1 MMTRE
6 EARERIAA
14 LSEELEQHN
23 YNYYILA
30 KPTISDYEF
39 DMMLEELARLEREY
53 PEYLS
58 PSSPTQRVGGG
69 ITKEFKSVQ
78 HRYPMLS
85 LSNSYSKEDIE
96 DFITRIK
103 KSVEDEVEFCCEL
116 KFDGLSIS
124 LQYEDGMLV
133 RAVTRGDGMQG
144 DDVTTNIKTIHTVP
158 LKLHGD
164 YPPFFEMRGEIVMPF
179 ESFDKLNEQRV
190 AAGDDLF
197 ANPRNAAA
205 GTLKLQDSKE
215 VARRRLDNYCY
226 YMMMDGLEQRYQT
239 HYESLQAAKRW
250 GFNVSNYMAICKTI
264 DEIFEFIDYWD
275 VKRHELPFAIDGIV
289 LKVNSYEQQQILG
302 YTAKSP
308 KWAIA
313 YKFKA
318 EEVET
323 ELLSVDFQVGR
334 HGTITP
340 VANLSPVLLAGTTVK
355 RATLNNEDFIKQ
367 FDLHYGD
374 TVTVVKGG
382 EIIPKIIGVN
392 FDKRQPGALP
402 VEFTKVCPACGTALI
417 QHEGEAAWY
426 CPYAQACP
434 PQVKGRIEHFISR
447 KAMNIESLGEG
458 KIELLY
464 DEGLIKDVADLYF
477 LTYDKLFGLAK
488 EIPILDENGIET
500 GKTRKVS
507 FKEKTAQNIID
518 ALEKSKAVPFERV
531 LFALG
536 IRNVG
541 EVVAKTIV
549 SEYHDIDSIMNA
561 SVEELSAINT
571 VGEVIAQSVKA
582 FFENPINL
590 DIVERLKAAGLQFA
604 KAEAEASDK
613 PQVLAGKTFVVSGVF
628 AHYSRDGIK
637 AAIEAHGGKNA
648 SSISSKTSYV
658 LAGENM
664 GPEKRKKAESL
675 GVPIISEEDFEKMI
689 GSEEGAPKII
699 PENALQGQNSSS
711 PGQRPGFEGQR
722 PGETDEQLSLF

>member
-1 MMTRE
+1 MTRE
-6 EARERIAA
+6 EARQRIAA
-14 LSEELEQHN
+14 LSEELERHN

-39 DMMLEELARLEREY
+39 DMKLEELARLEHEF
-53 PEYLS
+53 PEFLS

-69 ITKEFKSVQ
+69 ITKEFKSVK

-96 DFITRIK
+96 DFINRIK
-103 KSVEDEVEFCCEL
+103 KSVDSEVEFCCEL

-124 LQYEDGMLV
+124 LQYENGILV
-133 RAVTRGDGMQG
+133 RAVTRGDGTQG
-144 DDVTTNIKTIHTVP
+144 DDVTTNIKTIRTVP

-164 YPPFFEMRGEIVMPF
+164 YPPFFEMRGEVVMPF
-179 ESFDKLNEQRV
+179 ESFDKLNEQRIE
-190 AAGDDLF
+190 AGDDLF

-205 GTLKLQDSKE
+205 GTLKLQNSKE

-226 YMMMDGLEQRYQT
+226 YMMMDDLEYRYQT
-239 HYESLQAAKRW
+239 HYESLQAARRW
-250 GFNVSNYMAICKTI
+250 GFNISNYMAICKSVE
-264 DEIFEFIDYWD
+264 EIFDFINYWD
-275 VKRHELPFAIDGIV
+275 EARHQLPFAIDGIV
-289 LKVNSYEQQQILG
+289 LKVNSYEQQQALG

-323 ELLSVDFQVGR
+323 ELQSVDFQVGR

-392 FDKRQPGALP
+392 FDKRQQGAKP
-402 VEFTKVCPACGTALI
+402 VDFTKTCPACGAELI
-417 QHEGEAAWY
+417 QNEGEAAWY
-426 CPYAQACP
+426 CPNNQSCP

-464 DEGLIKDVADLYF
+464 DEGLIKNVADLYS
-477 LTYDKLFGLAK
+477 LTYDRLFGLTK

-500 GKTRKVS
+500 GKNRRVS

-518 ALEKSKAVPFERV
+518 ALEKSKTVPFERV
-531 LFALG
+531 LYALG

-549 SEYHDIDSIMNA
+549 AEYHDIDAIMHA
-561 SVEELSAINT
+561 SVENLSAINT
-571 VGEVIAQSVKA
+571 VGEVIALSVKQ
-582 FFENPINL
+582 FFENPININ
-590 DIVERLKAAGLQFA
+590 IVERLRTAGLQFA
-604 KAEAEASDK
+604 KAETTPSDT

-628 AHYSRDGIK
+628 THYSRDGIK
-637 AAIEAHGGKNA
+637 EAIEAYGGKNV
-648 SSISSKTSYV
+648 SSISSKTDYV
-658 LAGENM
+658 LAGDKM
-664 GPEKRKKAESL
+664 GPEKRKKAEML
-675 GVPIISEEDFEKMI
+675 GIPIINEADFEAMI
-689 GSEEGAPKII
+689 GNLETAP
-699 PENALQGQNSSS
+699 
-711 PGQRPGFEGQR
+711 
-722 PGETDEQLSLF
+722 ETTIDNEQLSLF

>member
-1 MMTRE
+1 MTKE
-6 EARERIAA
+6 EARQRIAA
-14 LSEELEQHN
+14 LSEALEQHN

-39 DMMLEELARLEREY
+39 DMMLEELARLEHEF

-69 ITKEFKSVQ
+69 ITKEFQSVK

-96 DFITRIK
+96 DFINRVK

-124 LQYEDGMLV
+124 LQYENGVLT
-133 RAVTRGDGMQG
+133 RAVTRGDGTQG
-144 DDVTTNIKTIHTVP
+144 DDVTTNVKTIRTVP

-179 ESFDKLNEQRV
+179 ESFDKLNEQRIE
-190 AAGDDLF
+190 AGDDLF

-226 YMMMDGLEQRYQT
+226 YMMMDGLEDRYQT
-239 HYESLQAAKRW
+239 HYESLMAARNW
-250 GFNVSNYMAICKTI
+250 GFNISNYMCLCKSVE
-264 DEIFEFIDYWD
+264 EIFDFINYWD
-275 VKRHELPFAIDGIV
+275 EARHQLPFAIDGIV
-289 LKVNSYEQQQILG
+289 LKVNSYQQQQILG
-302 YTAKSP
+302 FTAKSP

-323 ELLSVDFQVGR
+323 ELESVDFQVGR

-340 VANLSPVLLAGTTVK
+340 VANLAPVLLAGTTVK
-355 RATLNNEDFIKQ
+355 RATLNNEDFIRQ

-382 EIIPKIIGVN
+382 EIIPKIIGIN
-392 FDKRQPGALP
+392 FDKRQAGALP
-402 VEFTKVCPACGTALI
+402 VEFVKTCPACGTELI
-417 QHEGEAAWY
+417 QNEGEAAWY
-426 CPYAQACP
+426 CPNVQSCP

-458 KIELLY
+458 KIEFLY
-464 DEGLIKDVADLYF
+464 NAGLIKDVADLYD
-477 LTYDKLFGLAK
+477 LTYDKLFGLSN
-488 EIPILDENGIET
+488 D
-500 GKTRKVS
+500 KVS
-507 FKEKTAQNIID
+507 FKEKTAKNIID
-518 ALEKSKAVPFERV
+518 ALEKSKSVPFERV

-549 SEYHDIDSIMNA
+549 AEYHNIDAIMQA

-582 FFENPINL
+582 FFENPVNL
-590 DIVERLKAAGLQFA
+590 TIVDRLKAAGLQFA
-604 KAEAEASDK
+604 KAENAPSDQ

-637 AAIEAHGGKNA
+637 AAIEAHGGKN
-648 SSISSKTSYV
+648 SGSISSKTSYV
-658 LAGENM
+658 LAGDNM
-664 GPEKRKKAESL
+664 GPEKRKKAEAL
-675 GVPIISEEDFEKMI
+675 GIPIISEADFEAMI
-689 GSEEGAPKII
+689 GGVKGSDDAVQ
-699 PENALQGQNSSS
+699 A
-711 PGQRPGFEGQR
+711 
-722 PGETDEQLSLF
+722 DAQLSLF

>member
-1 MMTRE
+1 MTKE
-6 EARERIAA
+6 EARQRIAA
-14 LSEELEQHN
+14 ISEELEQHN

-39 DMMLEELARLEREY
+39 DMKLEELARLEKEF

-58 PSSPTQRVGGG
+58 PTSPTQRVGGG
-69 ITKEFKSVQ
+69 VTKEFKSVQ

-85 LSNSYSKEDIE
+85 LANSYSREEIA
-96 DFITRIK
+96 DFINRIK
-103 KSVEDEVEFCCEL
+103 KTIDEEVEFCCEL

-124 LQYEDGMLV
+124 LQYENGVLV
-133 RAVTRGDGMQG
+133 RAVTRGDGAQG
-144 DDVTTNIKTIHTVP
+144 DDVTTNVKTIRTVP

-164 YPPFFEMRGEIVMPF
+164 YPNFFEMRGEIVMPF
-179 ESFDKLNEQRV
+179 ESFDRLNEERLSQ
-190 AAGDDLF
+190 GDDLF

-226 YMMMDGLEQRYQT
+226 YMMMDDLEDRYQT
-239 HYESLQAAKRW
+239 HYQSLQAARKW
-250 GFNVSNYMAICKTI
+250 GFNISNFMAICKNI

-275 VKRHELPFAIDGIV
+275 EARHQLPFAIDGIV
-289 LKVNSYEQQQILG
+289 LKVNSYTQQQALG

-323 ELLSVDFQVGR
+323 ELQSVDFQVGR

-340 VANLSPVLLAGTTVK
+340 VANLAPVQLAGTTVK
-355 RATLNNEDFIKQ
+355 RATLNNEDFIRQ

-392 FDKRQPGALP
+392 FDKRQQGAQP
-402 VEFTKVCPACGTALI
+402 VTFTKVCPACGAELV
-417 QHEGEAAWY
+417 QNEGEAAWY
-426 CPYAQACP
+426 CPNAQSCP

-458 KIELLY
+458 KVEFLY
-464 DEGLIKDVADLYF
+464 DAGLIKNVADLYS
-477 LTYDKLFGLAK
+477 LTYEKLYGLSN
-488 EIPILDENGIET
+488 D
-500 GKTRKVS
+500 KVS
-507 FKEKTAQNIID
+507 FKEKTARNIIE
-518 ALEKSKAVPFERV
+518 ALEKSKSVPFERV

-549 SEYHDIDSIMNA
+549 AEYHDIDSIIQA

-571 VGEVIAQSVKA
+571 VGEVIALSVKA
-582 FFENPINL
+582 FFESPVNL
-590 DIVERLKAAGLQFA
+590 DIVERLKAAGLQFS
-604 KAEAEASDK
+604 KAETPKSDK
-613 PQVLAGKTFVVSGVF
+613 EQVLEGKSFVVSGVF
-628 AHYSRDGIK
+628 ANYSRDGIK
-637 AAIEAHGGKNA
+637 ETIEAYGGKNV
-648 SSISSKTSYV
+648 SSISSKTDYV
-658 LAGENM
+658 LAGDKM

-675 GVPIISEEDFEKMI
+675 GVPIITEADFDAMI
-689 GSEEGAPKII
+689 GVKREI
-699 PENALQGQNSSS
+699 
-711 PGQRPGFEGQR
+711 
-722 PGETDEQLSLF
+722 GETGLLF

>member
-1 MMTRE
+1 MTKE
-6 EARERIAA
+6 EALQRISA

-39 DMMLEELARLEREY
+39 DMKLEELARLEREF
-53 PEYLS
+53 PEYLL
-58 PSSPTQRVGGG
+58 PTSPTQRVGGG
-69 ITKEFKSVQ
+69 ITKEFKSVR

-96 DFITRIK
+96 EFINRVK
-103 KSVEDEVEFCCEL
+103 KSVDGEVEFCCEL

-124 LQYEDGMLV
+124 LQYENGLLV
-133 RAVTRGDGMQG
+133 RAVTRGDGAQG
-144 DDVTTNIKTIHTVP
+144 DEVTTNIKTIRTVP
-158 LKLHGD
+158 LRLHGD
-164 YPPFFEMRGEIVMPF
+164 YPAFFEMRGEVVMPY
-179 ESFDKLNEQRV
+179 ESFDRLNEERV
-190 AAGDDLF
+190 AQGDDLF

-215 VARRRLDNYCY
+215 VAHRHLENYCY
-226 YMMMDGLEQRYQT
+226 YMMMDGLEERYQT
-239 HYESLQAAKRW
+239 HYESLVAARRW
-250 GFNVSNYMAICKTI
+250 GFNISNYMALCKSI

-289 LKVNSYEQQQILG
+289 LKVNRYEQQQALG
-302 YTAKSP
+302 FTAKSP

-323 ELLSVDFQVGR
+323 ELRSVDFQVGR

-355 RATLNNEDFIKQ
+355 RATLNNEDFIRQ

-382 EIIPKIIGVN
+382 EIIPKIIGIN
-392 FDKRQPGALP
+392 FDKRQQGALP
-402 VEFTKVCPACGTALI
+402 VEFVKTCPACGTPLI
-417 QHEGEAAWY
+417 QNEGEAAWY
-426 CPYAQACP
+426 CPNTQGCP

-458 KIELLY
+458 KVEFLY
-464 DEGLIKDVADLYF
+464 DAGLVKDVADLYT
-477 LTYDKLFGLAK
+477 LTYDKLFGLSN
-488 EIPILDENGIET
+488 D
-500 GKTRKVS
+500 KVS
-507 FKEKTAQNIID
+507 FKEKTAQNIVD
-518 ALEKSKAVPFERV
+518 ALEKSKSVPFERV

-549 SEYHDIDSIMNA
+549 NEYRDIDTLIQA

-571 VGEVIAQSVKA
+571 VGEVIAQSVRA
-582 FFENPINL
+582 YFENPRNIAL
-590 DIVERLKAAGLQFA
+590 VERLRAAGLQFA
-604 KAEAEASDK
+604 KAESAK
-613 PQVLAGKTFVVSGVF
+613 PAQGQVLSGKAIIVSGKF
-628 AHYSRDGIK
+628 SIERDALK
-637 AAIEAHGGKNA
+637 QMIEAYGGRNV
-648 SSISSKTSYV
+648 SSISSKTDYV

-675 GVPIISEEDFEKMI
+675 GIPIISEEDFYQMI
-689 GSEEGAPKII
+689 GKDASQTKE
-699 PENALQGQNSSS
+699 
-711 PGQRPGFEGQR
+711 
-722 PGETDEQLSLF
+722 DEQLSLF

>member
-1 MMTRE
+1 MTKE
-6 EARERIAA
+6 EARLRIAE

-39 DMMLEELARLEREY
+39 DMKLEELARLEKEF
-53 PEYLS
+53 PEFLS
-58 PSSPTQRVGGG
+58 PASPTQRVGGG
-69 ITKEFKSVQ
+69 VTREFKSVK

-85 LSNSYSKEDIE
+85 LANSYSREEIA
-96 DFITRIK
+96 DFISRIK
-103 KSVEDEVEFCCEL
+103 KTIDEEVEFCCEL

-124 LQYEDGMLV
+124 LQYENGMLV
-133 RAVTRGDGMQG
+133 RAVTRGDGAQG
-144 DDVTTNIKTIHTVP
+144 DDVTTNVKTIRTVP

-164 YPPFFEMRGEIVMPF
+164 YPEFFEMRGEIVMPF
-179 ESFDKLNEQRV
+179 ESFNRLNEAR
-190 AAGDDLF
+190 AEAGDDLF

-215 VARRRLDNYCY
+215 VARRKLDNYCY
-226 YMMMDGLEQRYQT
+226 YMMMDGLEDRYQT
-239 HYESLQAAKRW
+239 HYQSLQAARKW
-250 GFNVSNYMAICKTI
+250 GFNISNFMARCKTI

-275 VKRHELPFAIDGIV
+275 EARHQLPFAIDGIV
-289 LKVNSYEQQQILG
+289 LKVNSYAQQQALG

-323 ELLSVDFQVGR
+323 ELQSVDFQVGR

-340 VANLSPVLLAGTTVK
+340 VANLTPVQLAGTTVK
-355 RATLNNEDFIKQ
+355 RATLNNEDFIRQ
-367 FDLHYGD
+367 FDLHYCD

-392 FDKRQPGALP
+392 FDKRHEGAEP
-402 VEFTKVCPACGTALI
+402 VTFTKVCPVCGTELI
-417 QHEGEAAWY
+417 KNKDEAAWY
-426 CPYAQACP
+426 CPNSQSCP

-458 KIELLY
+458 KVEFLY
-464 DEGLIKDVADLYF
+464 DAGLIKDVADLYS
-477 LTYDKLFGLAK
+477 LTFDKLFGLSN
-488 EIPILDENGIET
+488 D
-500 GKTRKVS
+500 KVS
-507 FKEKTAQNIID
+507 FKEKTAKNIID
-518 ALEKSKAVPFERV
+518 ALEKSKSVPFERV

-549 SEYHDIDSIMNA
+549 AEYHDIDSIIQA

-571 VGEVIAQSVKA
+571 VGEVIALSVKA
-582 FFENPINL
+582 FFENPVNL

-604 KAEAEASDK
+604 KAEAPKSDK
-613 PQVLAGKTFVVSGVF
+613 EQVLAGKSFVVSGVF

-637 AAIEAHGGKNA
+637 ETIEAYGGKNV
-648 SSISSKTSYV
+648 SSISSKTDYV
-658 LAGENM
+658 LAGEKM

-675 GVPIISEEDFEKMI
+675 GIPIITEAEFEAMI
-689 GSEEGAPKII
+689 GVKNENEETG
-699 PENALQGQNSSS
+699 L
-711 PGQRPGFEGQR
+711 
-722 PGETDEQLSLF
+722 LF

>member
-1 MMTRE
+1 MTKE
-6 EARERIAA
+6 EARQRIAA
-14 LSEELEQHN
+14 LSEELERHN

-39 DMMLEELARLEREY
+39 DMKLEELTRLEHEF
-53 PEYLS
+53 PEFLS

-69 ITKEFKSVQ
+69 ITKEFKSVK

-96 DFITRIK
+96 DFINRIK

-124 LQYEDGMLV
+124 LQYENGVLV
-133 RAVTRGDGMQG
+133 RAVTRGDGTQG
-144 DDVTTNIKTIHTVP
+144 DDVTTNVKTIRTVP
-158 LKLHGD
+158 LKLQGD
-164 YPPFFEMRGEIVMPF
+164 YPPFFEMRGEIVMPY

-190 AAGDDLF
+190 EAGDDLF

-226 YMMMDGLEQRYQT
+226 YMMMDGLEDHYQT
-239 HYESLQAAKRW
+239 HYESLQAAKKW
-250 GFNVSNYMAICKTI
+250 GFNVSNYMAICKSVE
-264 DEIFEFIDYWD
+264 EIFDFINYWD
-275 VKRHELPFAIDGIV
+275 EARHQLPFAIDGIV
-289 LKVNSYEQQQILG
+289 LKVNSYEQQQALG
-302 YTAKSP
+302 FTAKSP

-323 ELLSVDFQVGR
+323 ELQSVDFQVGR

-340 VANLSPVLLAGTTVK
+340 VANLAPVLLAGTTVK
-355 RATLNNEDFIKQ
+355 RATLNNEDFIRQ

-382 EIIPKIIGVN
+382 EIIPKIIGIN
-392 FDKRQPGALP
+392 FDKRQAGALP
-402 VEFTKVCPACGTALI
+402 VEFVKTCPACGAELI

-426 CPYAQACP
+426 CPNAQGCP

-458 KIELLY
+458 KIEFLY
-464 DEGLIKDVADLYF
+464 DAGLIKNAADLYD
-477 LTYDKLFGLAK
+477 LTYDKLFGLSN
-488 EIPILDENGIET
+488 D
-500 GKTRKVS
+500 KVS

-518 ALEKSKAVPFERV
+518 ALEKSKTVPFERV

-549 SEYHDIDSIMNA
+549 AEYHDIDAIMKA

-571 VGEVIAQSVKA
+571 VGEVIAMSVKA
-582 FFENPINL
+582 FFENPVNL
-590 DIVERLKAAGLQFA
+590 TIVERLKAAGLQFA
-604 KAEAEASDK
+604 KAEEPASDK

-637 AAIEAHGGKNA
+637 AAIEAYGGKNS
-648 SSISSKTSYV
+648 SSISGKTDYV

-664 GPEKRKKAESL
+664 GPEKRKKAEAL
-675 GVPIISEEDFEKMI
+675 GVPIISETDFELMI
-689 GSEEGAPKII
+689 GTTDTNDNPK
-699 PENALQGQNSSS
+699 EASQQ
-711 PGQRPGFEGQR
+711 
-722 PGETDEQLSLF
+722 QLSLF

>member
-1 MMTRE
+1 MTKE
-6 EARERIAA
+6 EARQRIAA

-39 DMMLEELARLEREY
+39 DMKLEELARLEKEF
-53 PEYLS
+53 PEFLS

-69 ITKEFKSVQ
+69 VTKEFKSVK

-85 LSNSYSKEDIE
+85 LANSYSREEIA
-96 DFITRIK
+96 DFISRIK
-103 KSVEDEVEFCCEL
+103 KTIEEDVEFCCEL

-124 LQYEDGMLV
+124 LQYENGMLV
-133 RAVTRGDGMQG
+133 RAVTRGDGTQG
-144 DDVTTNIKTIHTVP
+144 DDVTTNVKTIRTVP

-164 YPPFFEMRGEIVMPF
+164 FPEFFEMRGEIVMPF
-179 ESFDKLNEQRV
+179 ESFNRLNEARIE
-190 AAGDDLF
+190 AGDDLF

-226 YMMMDGLEQRYQT
+226 YMMMDGLEDRYQT
-239 HYESLQAAKRW
+239 HYQSLQAAKKW
-250 GFNVSNYMAICKTI
+250 GFNVSNFMALCKTI

-275 VKRHELPFAIDGIV
+275 EARHQLPFAIDGIV
-289 LKVNSYEQQQILG
+289 LKVNSYAQQQALG

-323 ELLSVDFQVGR
+323 ELQSVDFQVGR

-340 VANLSPVLLAGTTVK
+340 VANLAPVQLAGTTVK
-355 RATLNNEDFIKQ
+355 RATLNNEDFIRQ

-392 FDKRQPGALP
+392 FDKRQQGAQP
-402 VEFTKVCPACGTALI
+402 VTFTKVCPACGAALV
-417 QHEGEAAWY
+417 QNEGEAAWY
-426 CPYAQACP
+426 CPNAQSCP

-458 KIELLY
+458 KVEFLY
-464 DEGLIKDVADLYF
+464 DAGLIKDVADLYS
-477 LTYDKLFGLAK
+477 LTFGKLYGLSN
-488 EIPILDENGIET
+488 D
-500 GKTRKVS
+500 KVS
-507 FKEKTAQNIID
+507 FKEKTAKNIID
-518 ALEKSKAVPFERV
+518 ALEKSKSVPFERV

-549 SEYHDIDSIMNA
+549 AEYHDIDSIIQA

-571 VGEVIAQSVKA
+571 VGEVIALSVKA
-582 FFENPINL
+582 FFENPVNL
-590 DIVERLKAAGLQFA
+590 DIVRRLQAAGLQFA
-604 KAEAEASDK
+604 KAEAPKSDK
-613 PQVLAGKTFVVSGVF
+613 EQVLAGKSFVVSGVF
-628 AHYSRDGIK
+628 ANYSRDGIK
-637 AAIEAHGGKNA
+637 ETIEAYGGKNV
-648 SSISSKTSYV
+648 SSISSKTDYV
-658 LAGENM
+658 LAGDKM
-664 GPEKRKKAESL
+664 GPEKRKKAEAL
-675 GVPIISEEDFEKMI
+675 GIPIITEADFDAMI
-689 GSEEGAPKII
+689 GVNREI
-699 PENALQGQNSSS
+699 
-711 PGQRPGFEGQR
+711 
-722 PGETDEQLSLF
+722 GETGLLF

>member
-1 MMTRE
+1 MNKE
-6 EARERIAA
+6 EARLRIAA
-14 LSEELEQHN
+14 LSEELERHN

-30 KPTISDYEF
+30 QPTISDYEF
-39 DMMLEELARLEREY
+39 DMKLEELARLEQAF

-69 ITKEFKSVQ
+69 ITKEFKSVA

-96 DFITRIK
+96 EFIQRIK
-103 KSVEDEVEFCCEL
+103 KTVDDEVTFCCEL
-116 KFDGLSIS
+116 KYDGLSIS
-124 LQYEDGMLV
+124 LQYEDGVLV
-133 RAVTRGDGMQG
+133 RAVTRGDGVQG
-144 DDVTTNIKTIHTVP
+144 DDVTTNVKTIRTVP

-164 YPPFFEMRGEIVMPF
+164 YPPFFEMRGEIVMPY
-179 ESFDKLNEQRV
+179 ESFDRLNEALV
-190 AAGDDLF
+190 ATGDDLF

-205 GTLKLQDSKE
+205 GTLKLQDSRE

-226 YMMMDGLEQRYQT
+226 YMMMDGLEDRYQT
-239 HYESLQAAKRW
+239 HYESLMAARQW
-250 GFNVSNYMAICKTI
+250 GFNISDDMRLCHSVE
-264 DEIFEFIDYWD
+264 EIFDFINYWD
-275 VKRHELPFAIDGIV
+275 EARHHLPFAIDGIV
-289 LKVNSYEQQQILG
+289 LKVNSYAQQRELG

-323 ELLSVDFQVGR
+323 ELQSVDFQVGR

-340 VANLSPVLLAGTTVK
+340 VANLAPVLLAGTTVK
-355 RATLNNEDFIKQ
+355 RATLNNEDFIRQ

-392 FDKRQPGALP
+392 FDKRQAGAQP
-402 VEFTKVCPACGTALI
+402 VAFVQACPVCGTPLV
-417 QHEGEAAWY
+417 QREGEAAWY
-426 CPYAQACP
+426 CPNTTACP

-464 DEGLIKDVADLYF
+464 DEGLIKDVADLYT
-477 LTYDKLFGLAK
+477 LTYDRLFGLTK
-488 EIPILDENGIET
+488 EIPILDENGIAT

-507 FKEKTAQNIID
+507 FKEKTAQNILD

-549 SEYHDIDSIMNA
+549 AEYHDIDSLMQA
-561 SVEELSAINT
+561 SVEDLSAINT
-571 VGEVIAQSVKA
+571 VGGIIAMSVRS
-582 FFENPINL
+582 FFDHPDNVQL
-590 DIVERLKAAGLQFA
+590 VERLRAAGLQFA
-604 KAEAEASDK
+604 KEAAPVSDK
-613 PQVLAGKTFVVSGVF
+613 AQVLAGKSLIVSGKF
-628 AHYSRDGIK
+628 SIERDALK
-637 AAIEAHGGKNA
+637 RMIEDYGGKNV
-648 SSISSKTSYV
+648 SSISSKTDYV
-658 LAGENM
+658 VAGDNM

-675 GVPIISEEDFEKMI
+675 GIPILSEDDFYRLVGTADAATQTDGPTPPNGDVPGNGDV
-689 GSEEGAPKII
+689 
-699 PENALQGQNSSS
+699 
-711 PGQRPGFEGQR
+711 
-722 PGETDEQLSLF
+722 QLSLF

>member
-1 MMTRE
+1 MMTQE
-6 EARERIAA
+6 EARVRIAA

-39 DMMLEELARLEREY
+39 DMMLEELARLEREF
-53 PEYLS
+53 PEFLS

-69 ITKEFKSVQ
+69 ITKEFKSVK

-85 LSNSYSKEDIE
+85 LSNSYSKGDIE

-103 KSVEDEVEFCCEL
+103 KSVDGEVEFCCEL

-124 LQYEDGMLV
+124 LQYENGILT
-133 RAVTRGDGMQG
+133 RAVTRGDGVQG
-144 DDVTTNIKTIHTVP
+144 DDVTTNVKTIRTVP

-179 ESFDKLNEQRV
+179 ESFDKLNEQRIE
-190 AAGDDLF
+190 AGDDLF

-226 YMMMDGLEQRYQT
+226 YMMMDDLEARYQT
-239 HYESLQAAKRW
+239 HYESLQAARQW
-250 GFNVSNYMAICKTI
+250 GFNISNYMALCKSVE
-264 DEIFEFIDYWD
+264 EIFDFINYWD
-275 VKRHELPFAIDGIV
+275 EKRHELPFAIDGIV

-302 YTAKSP
+302 FTAKSP

-323 ELLSVDFQVGR
+323 ELQSVDFQVGR

-355 RATLNNEDFIKQ
+355 RATLNNEDFIRQ

-392 FDKRQPGALP
+392 FDKRQQGAEP
-402 VEFTKVCPACGTALI
+402 VIFTKVCPVCGTELI
-417 QHEGEAAWY
+417 QNEGEAAWY
-426 CPYAQACP
+426 CPNSQNCP

-458 KIELLY
+458 KIEFLY
-464 DEGLIKDVADLYF
+464 DAGLIKNVADLYD
-477 LTYDKLFGLAK
+477 LTYDKLFGLSN
-488 EIPILDENGIET
+488 D
-500 GKTRKVS
+500 KVS

-518 ALEKSKAVPFERV
+518 ALEKSKSVPFERV

-541 EVVAKTIV
+541 EVTAKTIV
-549 SEYHDIDSIMNA
+549 AEYHDVDAIMKA

-571 VGEVIAQSVKA
+571 VGEVIAISVKA

-590 DIVERLKAAGLQFA
+590 SIVERLKAAGLQFA
-604 KAEAEASDK
+604 KAEAPASDK
-613 PQVLAGKTFVVSGVF
+613 PQLLAGKTFVVSGVF
-628 AHYSRDGIK
+628 TNYSRDGIK
-637 AAIEAHGGKNA
+637 QAIESYGGKNA
-648 SSISSKTSYV
+648 SSISSKTDYV
-658 LAGENM
+658 LAGDKM

-689 GSEEGAPKII
+689 GSLESGATQ
-699 PENALQGQNSSS
+699 EQNSIS
-711 PGQRPGFEGQR
+711 PGQP
-722 PGETDEQLSLF
+722 DEQLSLF

>member
-1 MMTRE
+1 MTKE
-6 EARERIAA
+6 EARQRIAA
-14 LSEELEQHN
+14 LSDELEQHN

-30 KPTISDYEF
+30 KPTISAYEF
-39 DMMLEELARLEREY
+39 DMKLEELARLEKEF
-53 PEYLS
+53 PEFLS
-58 PSSPTQRVGGG
+58 PTSPTQRVGGG
-69 ITKEFKSVQ
+69 ITKEFQSVK

-85 LSNSYSKEDIE
+85 LANSYSREEIA
-96 DFITRIK
+96 DFISRIK
-103 KSVEDEVEFCCEL
+103 KTIEEDVEFCCEL

-124 LQYEDGMLV
+124 LQYENGTLV
-133 RAVTRGDGMQG
+133 RAVTRGDGTQG
-144 DDVTTNIKTIHTVP
+144 DDVTTNVKTIHSVP

-164 YPPFFEMRGEIVMPF
+164 YPEFFEMRGEIVMPF
-179 ESFDKLNEQRV
+179 ESFNRLNEAR
-190 AAGDDLF
+190 AEAGDDLF

-226 YMMMDGLEQRYQT
+226 YMMMNGLEDRYQT
-239 HYESLQAAKRW
+239 HYQSLQAARKW
-250 GFNVSNYMAICKTI
+250 GFNISNFMALCKTI

-275 VKRHELPFAIDGIV
+275 EARHQLPFAIDGIV
-289 LKVNSYEQQQILG
+289 LKVNSYAQQQALG

-323 ELLSVDFQVGR
+323 ELQSVDFQVGR

-340 VANLSPVLLAGTTVK
+340 VANLAPVQLAGTTVK
-355 RATLNNEDFIKQ
+355 RATLNNEDFIRQ

-392 FDKRQPGALP
+392 FDKRQAGAQP
-402 VEFTKVCPACGTALI
+402 VTFTKVCPVCGTELVKNKD
-417 QHEGEAAWY
+417 EAAWY
-426 CPYAQACP
+426 CPNAQGCP

-458 KIELLY
+458 KVEFLY
-464 DEGLIKDVADLYF
+464 DAGLIKDVADLYS
-477 LTYDKLFGLAK
+477 LTFSKLYGLSN
-488 EIPILDENGIET
+488 D
-500 GKTRKVS
+500 KVS
-507 FKEKTAQNIID
+507 FKEKTAKNIID
-518 ALEKSKAVPFERV
+518 ALEKSKSVPFERV

-549 SEYHDIDSIMNA
+549 AEYHDIDSIIRA

-571 VGEVIAQSVKA
+571 VGEVIALSVKA
-582 FFENPINL
+582 FFENPVNL
-590 DIVERLKAAGLQFA
+590 DIVQRLRAAGLQFA
-604 KAEAEASDK
+604 KAETLTSDK
-613 PQVLAGKTFVVSGVF
+613 EQVLAGKSFVVSGVF
-628 AHYSRDGIK
+628 ANYSRDGIK
-637 AAIEAHGGKNA
+637 ETIEAYGGKNVG
-648 SSISSKTSYV
+648 SISGKTDYV
-658 LAGENM
+658 LAGDKM

-675 GVPIISEEDFEKMI
+675 GIPIITEEEFDAMI
-689 GSEEGAPKII
+689 GMKREKEETG
-699 PENALQGQNSSS
+699 L
-711 PGQRPGFEGQR
+711 
-722 PGETDEQLSLF
+722 LF

>member
-1 MMTRE
+1 MTKE

-14 LSEELEQHN
+14 LSSALEQHN

-39 DMMLEELARLEREY
+39 DMMLEELARLEREF
-53 PEYLS
+53 PEFLS
-58 PSSPTQRVGGG
+58 PSSPTQRVGGD
-69 ITKEFKSVQ
+69 ITKEFKSVK

-96 DFITRIK
+96 DFINRIK
-103 KSVEDEVEFCCEL
+103 KSVDGEVEFCCEL

-124 LQYEDGMLV
+124 LQYENGILT
-133 RAVTRGDGMQG
+133 RAVTRGDGVQG
-144 DDVTTNIKTIHTVP
+144 DDVTTNVKTIRTVP

-179 ESFDKLNEQRV
+179 ESFDKLNEQRIE
-190 AAGDDLF
+190 AGDDLF

-226 YMMMDGLEQRYQT
+226 YMMMDDLEERYQT
-239 HYESLQAAKRW
+239 HYESLQAARQW
-250 GFNVSNYMAICKTI
+250 GFNISNYMALCKSVE
-264 DEIFEFIDYWD
+264 EIFDFINYWD

-289 LKVNSYEQQQILG
+289 LKVNNYEQQQTLG
-302 YTAKSP
+302 FTAKSP

-323 ELLSVDFQVGR
+323 ELQSVDFQVGR

-355 RATLNNEDFIKQ
+355 RATLNNEDFIRQ

-392 FDKRQPGALP
+392 FDKRQQGAEP
-402 VEFTKVCPACGTALI
+402 VVFTKVCPVCGTELI
-417 QHEGEAAWY
+417 QNEGEAAWY
-426 CPYAQACP
+426 CPNSQSCP

-458 KIELLY
+458 KIEFLY
-464 DEGLIKDVADLYF
+464 DAGLIKNVADLYD
-477 LTYDKLFGLAK
+477 LTYDKLFGLSN
-488 EIPILDENGIET
+488 D
-500 GKTRKVS
+500 KVS

-518 ALEKSKAVPFERV
+518 ALEKSKSVPFERV

-541 EVVAKTIV
+541 EVTAKTIV
-549 SEYHDIDSIMNA
+549 AEYHDIDAIMKA

-571 VGEVIAQSVKA
+571 VGEVIAISVKA
-582 FFENPINL
+582 FFENPVNL
-590 DIVERLKAAGLQFA
+590 SIVERLRAAGLQFA
-604 KAEAEASDK
+604 KAEAPASDK
-613 PQVLAGKTFVVSGVF
+613 PQLLAGKTFVVSGVF
-628 AHYSRDGIK
+628 TNYSRDGIK
-637 AAIEAHGGKNA
+637 QAIESYGGKNA
-648 SSISSKTSYV
+648 SSISSKTDYV
-658 LAGENM
+658 LAGDKM

-675 GVPIISEEDFEKMI
+675 GVPIISEADFEKMI
-689 GSEEGAPKII
+689 GGEDATQEKTSETKA
-699 PENALQGQNSSS
+699 EN
-711 PGQRPGFEGQR
+711 
-722 PGETDEQLSLF
+722 EQLSLF

>member
-1 MMTRE
+1 MNKE
-6 EARERIAA
+6 EARRRIAE
-14 LSEELEQHN
+14 LSEALEQHN

-39 DMMLEELARLEREY
+39 DMMLEELTRLEQAF
-53 PEYLS
+53 PEFLS
-58 PSSPTQRVGGG
+58 PTSPTQRVGGG
-69 ITKEFKSVQ
+69 ITKEFKSVR

-85 LSNSYSKEDIE
+85 LSNSYSQEDIE
-96 DFITRIK
+96 EFIQRIK
-103 KSVEDEVEFCCEL
+103 KSVDGEVEFCCEL

-124 LQYEDGMLV
+124 LQYEDGVLV
-133 RAVTRGDGMQG
+133 RAVTRGDGVQG
-144 DDVTTNIKTIHTVP
+144 DDVTTNVKTIRTVP

-179 ESFDKLNEQRV
+179 ERFDRLNEERV
-190 AAGDDLF
+190 LAGEDLF

-226 YMMMDGLEQRYQT
+226 YMMMDGLENRYQT
-239 HYESLQAAKRW
+239 HYESLMAAQRW
-250 GFNVSNYMAICKTI
+250 GFNISQHMRRCQTVE
-264 DEIFEFIDYWD
+264 EIFDFIRYWD
-275 VKRHELPFAIDGIV
+275 EARHHLPFAIDGIV
-289 LKVNSYEQQQILG
+289 LKVNRYDQQQALG

-323 ELLSVDFQVGR
+323 ELQSVDFQVGR

-340 VANLSPVLLAGTTVK
+340 VANLAPVLLAGTTVK
-355 RATLNNEDFIKQ
+355 RATLNNEDFIRQ
-367 FDLHYGD
+367 FDLHHGD

-382 EIIPKIIGVN
+382 EIIPKIIGIN
-392 FDKRQPGALP
+392 FDKRQADALP
-402 VEFTKVCPACGTALI
+402 VAFVKTCPACGTALI

-426 CPYAQACP
+426 CPNATACP

-464 DEGLIKDVADLYF
+464 DEGLVKDVADLYS

-488 EIPILDENGIET
+488 EIPVLDENGIET

-507 FKEKTAQNIID
+507 FKEKTAQNILD
-518 ALEKSKAVPFERV
+518 ALEKSKSVPFERV

-549 SEYHDIDSIMNA
+549 AEYHDIDAIMKA

-571 VGEVIAQSVKA
+571 VGEVIAMSVKA
-582 FFENPINL
+582 FFESPVNL
-590 DIVERLKAAGLQFA
+590 DIVARLKAAGLQFA
-604 KAEAEASDK
+604 KAEEPASDK
-613 PQVLAGKTFVVSGVF
+613 PQVLAGKSFVVSGVF
-628 AHYSRDGIK
+628 SHYSRDGIK
-637 AAIEAHGGKNA
+637 EAIEAYGGKNVG
-648 SSISSKTSYV
+648 SISSKTDYV
-658 LAGENM
+658 LAGDKM
-664 GPEKRKKAESL
+664 GPEKRKKAEAL
-675 GVPIISEEDFEKMI
+675 GIPILSEADFEAMV
-689 GSEEGAPKII
+689 GTADVATRDDRDPDGTHGRSHDESTEGTVDSDDP
-699 PENALQGQNSSS
+699 
-711 PGQRPGFEGQR
+711 
-722 PGETDEQLSLF
+722 QLSLF